1 MNVGNYGQ
9 IDWNKSISSG
19 RLSFTT
25 NQYLLSSL
33 YVCLM
38 ICAPLIMLSVC
49 MGRSILNPLV
59 LLLLAWSVFDCYL
72 KFQET
77 KLVHLSTQLDK
88 EELETK
94 LLSYIESDVSWS
106 LVKKSDN
113 IIIANTEYGF
123 VSFNQ

>member
-1 MNVGNYGQ
+1 M
-9 IDWNKSISSG
+9 
-19 RLSFTT
+19 
-25 NQYLLSSL
+25 
-33 YVCLM
+33 
-38 ICAPLIMLSVC
+38 
-49 MGRSILNPLV
+49 
-59 LLLLAWSVFDCYL
+59 AWSVFDCYL

-123 VSFNQ
+123 VSFNQITVILFEDDKIFVAVLGNNLLLKRGTFLSKKEIVKDLEREIGAYS